1 VFRAQNWAMLVIVG
15 DTVCDLTRAVANV
28 IAAHRPKPARRT
40 PKAQILK
47 LGFMNGML
55 FATLK

>member
-1 VFRAQNWAMLVIVG
+1 MLVIVG
-15 DTVCDLTRAVANV
+15 ATVCDFTRAVANV
-28 IAAHRPKPARRT
+28 IAAHRPKPVRRT